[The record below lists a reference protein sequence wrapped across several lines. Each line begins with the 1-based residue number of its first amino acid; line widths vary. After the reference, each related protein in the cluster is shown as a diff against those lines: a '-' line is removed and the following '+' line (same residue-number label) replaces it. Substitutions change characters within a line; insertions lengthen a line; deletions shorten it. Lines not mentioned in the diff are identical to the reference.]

1 MARFYF
7 APLALS
13 LFQAGHLLAQ
23 RLNAST
29 SGAVQ
34 MHPSLTWS
42 RCAVAGSCSV
52 VNASIAET
60 NGMMWYNDD
69 LDIHCWEDHVWN
81 GDVCPD
87 PETCYDR
94 CAEHPITDY
103 RELYGITTSNDTVT
117 MKFFTQSTVV
127 NVGNSVL
134 LLDPTSTQA
143 APTNK
148 YQTFFPLNMEFS
160 FDVDVS
166 QLPCGLASSLSFKEI
181 PADGGI
187 STDPLNEAGA
197 GAGTGNCDGRCSTDR
212 QFIHGLPNV
221 GNMSGACCNEFRLWH
236 GNAVSETMVAH
247 PCSAP
252 GLTTCIAASS
262 GGACATPS
270 CDVTGC
276 EFNPFREGTP
286 ASFYGVGPTNAL
298 DTSRKFTV
306 VTQFITNSNS
316 STGAL
321 TSIRRFYIQ
330 DGTTLPNP
338 LPQIAGITQTDEFTD
353 QHCAE
358 QKVAFGEANVFANL
372 GGLATL
378 GSAFQRGMVLE
389 MGIDEDRVDHMLWLD
404 STFPPGADP
413 QKPGARRGLCGTDT
427 GVPADV
433 ETNNRGAQVVFSN
446 IKFGP
451 IGSTDAFEVTVGS
464 SPATGATRQEAETAG
479 GVQVRVG
486 AVG

>member
-1 MARFYF
+1 MTSWFHTN
-7 APLALS
+7 L
-13 LFQAGHLLAQ
+13 GH
-23 RLNAST
+23 
-29 SGAVQ
+29 
-34 MHPSLTWS
+34 
-42 RCAVAGSCSV
+42 
-52 VNASIAET
+52 E
-60 NGMMWYNDD
+60 
-69 LDIHCWEDHVWN
+69 CWVDHVW
-81 GDVCPD
+81 DSTVCPD
-87 PETCYDR
+87 VQTCYDNCSLR
-94 CAEHPITDY
+94 KSNY
-103 RELYGITTSNDTVT
+103 SELYGITTSNNSAT
-117 MKFFTQSTVV
+117 MKFFTQSSVV
-127 NVGNSVL
+127 NIGNRVL
-134 LLDPTSTQA
+134 LLDAESAQA
-143 APTNK
+143 APTNH
-148 YQTFFPLNMEFS
+148 YQIFFPLNMELS

-166 QLPCGLASSLSFKEI
+166 QLPCGNLSLREI
-181 PADGGI
+181 ATDGGI
-187 STDPLNEAGA
+187 SQDHTNRTAGA
-197 GAGTGNCDGRCSTDR
+197 GWGSGNCDGRCSTDH
-212 QFIHGLPNV
+212 QFIDGLVWINHYPNV
-221 GNMSGACCNEFRLWH
+221 MNMLGACCNEFRLWH

-252 GLTTCIAASS
+252 GLTTCTAASL
-262 GGACATPS
+262 GGQCATPS

-276 EFNPFREGTP
+276 EFNPFREGAP
-286 ASFYGVGPTNAL
+286 ASFYGVGPTFSL

-316 STGAL
+316 STGVL

-338 LPQIAGITQTDEFTD
+338 LPQISGITQTYEFTEK
-353 QHCAE
+353 HCAE

-413 QKPGARRGLCGTDT
+413 QKPGVRRGLCGTDT

-451 IGSTDAFEVTVGS
+451 IRSTDAFEVTGIYAS
-464 SPATGATRQEAETAG
+464 LQPKCMLTTLQQRWPNPTWATSVARARRSTAP
-479 GVQVRVG
+479 QLHTFLQRWL
-486 AVG
+486 AAINAAKAPR